1 MFSQIKKITKMAK
14 KEVINKV
21 ITSLFIQGLALVIPV
36 FWSKTITEVTD
47 ANYKVGYYLII
58 ITLLLSLFYY
68 LWSYLN
74 QKTWYTLYNKIYIE
88 YTNATI
94 SETKNINKIN
104 LGEYTNILNN
114 DIDII
119 CNFLCNLVTR
129 ILQIIEFFIIYAYFI
144 SFNFPIF
151 ISTVIVSI
159 LMLIIY
165 IKAGSLVQKLNIKR
179 KSTLDNKTI
188 MLHKLYSSLANK
200 KNNINKL
207 KEILTNNNLVMNEEV
222 KEKFIENNLD
232 VPKKN
237 MKFIEL
243 LKRPEISIDFLAN
256 FIDISRFTNEE
267 KEEVTIEV
275 KYEGYIKKEYEQKE
289 KLLKME
295 SKQIPKDI
303 DYNKIKNI
311 ASEARQKLSL
321 VRPETIAQASRISGV
336 NPVDISLLLIYLKKE
351 YNKND

>member
-151 ISTVIVSI
+151 ISTVIVSM

-222 KEKFIENNLD
+222 KET
-232 VPKKN
+232 V
-237 MKFIEL
+237 
-243 LKRPEISIDFLAN
+243 LKLSDYTETINQKIKGRLFVLTVIAIIGMIAFV
-256 FIDISRFTNEE
+256 I
-267 KEEVTIEV
+267 IEV
-275 KYEGYIKKEYEQKE
+275 MGLDTPGSIYERVASAGLGLDFGVLIVLAMY
-289 KLLKME
+289 LSGFLG
-295 SKQIPKDI
+295 
-303 DYNKIKNI
+303 KIK
-311 ASEARQKLSL
+311 ARREMK
-321 VRPETIAQASRISGV
+321 R
-336 NPVDISLLLIYLKKE
+336 K
-351 YNKND
+351 YNCK